1 MDLYDDETQTRI
13 TAMLELPGVARDNMS
28 VVVRDEKL
36 VVTGTRNSPLAAR
49 LNSPTPPQ
57 DARASRQNSDADVP
71 VVEEVNPA
79 KYRFRE
85 LKFGR
90 FRREIDIPAGT
101 QVRSLLNATVT
112 VADASLFRLAISSQR
127 CPMGCCSFPGL
138 VSLLRA
144 P

>member
-1 MDLYDDETQTRI
+1 MDLYDDETQTRV

-49 LNSPTPPQ
+49 LGSPTPPQ
-57 DARASRQNSDADVP
+57 DARSSRQDNSNADVP
-71 VVEEVNPA
+71 VVEQVNPA

-101 QVRSLLNATVT
+101 QVRLCVQN
-112 VADASLFRLAISSQR
+112 DDD
-127 CPMGCCSFPGL
+127 CC
-138 VSLLRA
+138 
-144 P
+144 